1 MNLFDDLPTPKA
13 PKILQLLQDFS
24 RDSRKNKIDLGIGV
38 YKDETGITPVL
49 KTVKK
54 AETILL
60 AEQKTK
66 AYIGLAGDPIFCDLA
81 SDLVIGDVVDRK
93 RINAIQT
100 PGGSTALR
108 VLYDLIYDV
117 SSSSTIWLPS
127 PTWDN
132 HAPTIKAAGLKADYY
147 RYFDP
152 QKQNIDFELTMKDL
166 RNIPA
171 GDVVLIHGC
180 CHNPTGVNFSDTQW
194 DVISE
199 LALEIGF
206 LPLVDIAYQGFGAG
220 LNEDA
225 YGVRKLLSVLPELLI
240 ASSSSKNF
248 AIYRDRA
255 GVAITL
261 SKNEKISKALG
272 GKLKNLAGTN
282 YSMPPDHGA
291 AVVRTILSDSE
302 LKTSWLSELD
312 EMRERVHMIR
322 RDLSL
327 ELRNQTNSSRFDFLA
342 EQAGMFSLIG
352 LTKDE
357 ILRLKDEK
365 AIYIVDDG
373 RINIAGL
380 RSQDITKFAVA
391 VREIISN

>member
-1 MNLFDDLPTPKA
+1 MNLFDKLPTPKA
-13 PKILQLLQDFS
+13 PKILQLLQDFAIDP
-24 RDSRKNKIDLGIGV
+24 RENKIDLGIGV
-38 YKDETGITPVL
+38 YKDESGITPVL
-49 KTVKK
+49 KSVKK
-54 AETILL
+54 AEAIIL
-60 AEQKTK
+60 EQQKTK

-81 SDLVIGDVVDRK
+81 SELVIGDVVDRK

-108 VLYDLIYDV
+108 VLYDLVSDV
-117 SSSSTIWLPS
+117 SPNSTIWLPA

-132 HAPTIKAAGLKADYY
+132 HAPTIKAAGLKAHYY
-147 RYFDP
+147 RYFNP
-152 QKQNIDFELTMKDL
+152 QKQKIDFDLTVEDL

-171 GDVVLIHGC
+171 GDIVLIHGC
-180 CHNPTGVNFSDTQW
+180 CHNPTGVNFSDAQW
-194 DVISE
+194 DSISE
-199 LALEIGF
+199 LALDKGF
-206 LPLVDIAYQGFGAG
+206 LPLVDIAYQGFGIG

-261 SKNEKISKALG
+261 SKNETVSKALG

-291 AVVRTILSDSE
+291 AVVRAILSDSE

>member
-1 MNLFDDLPTPKA
+1 MNLFDKLPTPKA
-13 PKILQLLQDFS
+13 PKILQLLQDFAIDP
-24 RDSRKNKIDLGIGV
+24 RENKIDLGIGV
-38 YKDETGITPVL
+38 YKDESGITPVL
-49 KTVKK
+49 KSVKK
-54 AETILL
+54 AEAIIL
-60 AEQKTK
+60 EQQKTK

-81 SDLVIGDVVDRK
+81 SELVIGDVVDRK

-108 VLYDLIYDV
+108 VLYDLVSDV
-117 SSSSTIWLPS
+117 SPNSNIWLPA

-132 HAPTIKAAGLKADYY
+132 HAPTIKAAGLKANYY
-147 RYFDP
+147 RYFNP
-152 QKQNIDFELTMKDL
+152 QKQKIDFDLTVEDL

-180 CHNPTGVNFSDTQW
+180 CHNPTGVNFSDAQW
-194 DVISE
+194 DSISE
-199 LALEIGF
+199 LALDKGF
-206 LPLVDIAYQGFGAG
+206 LPLVDIAYQGFGIG

-261 SKNEKISKALG
+261 SKNETVSKALG

>member
-1 MNLFDDLPTPKA
+1 MNLFDKLPTPKA
-13 PKILQLLQDFS
+13 PKILQLLQDFAIDP
-24 RDSRKNKIDLGIGV
+24 RENKIDLGIGV
-38 YKDETGITPVL
+38 YKDESGITPVL
-49 KTVKK
+49 KSVKK
-54 AETILL
+54 AEAIIL
-60 AEQKTK
+60 EQQKTK

-81 SDLVIGDVVDRK
+81 SELVIGDVVDRK

-108 VLYDLIYDV
+108 VLYDLVSDV
-117 SSSSTIWLPS
+117 SPNSTIWLPA

-132 HAPTIKAAGLKADYY
+132 HAPTIKAAGLKANYY
-147 RYFDP
+147 RYFNP
-152 QKQNIDFELTMKDL
+152 QKQKIDFELTMKDL

-180 CHNPTGVNFSDTQW
+180 CHNPTGVNFSDAQW
-194 DVISE
+194 DSISE
-199 LALEIGF
+199 LALDKGF
-206 LPLVDIAYQGFGAG
+206 LPLVDIAYQGFGIG

-380 RSQDITKFAVA
+380 RSQDITKFAGA

>member
-1 MNLFDDLPTPKA
+1 MNLFDKLPTPKA
-13 PKILQLLQDFS
+13 PKILQLLQDFAIDP
-24 RDSRKNKIDLGIGV
+24 RENKIDLGIGV
-38 YKDETGITPVL
+38 YKDESGITPVL
-49 KTVKK
+49 KSVKK
-54 AETILL
+54 AEAIIL
-60 AEQKTK
+60 EQQKTK

-81 SDLVIGDVVDRK
+81 SELVIGDVVDRK

-108 VLYDLIYDV
+108 VLYDLVSDV
-117 SSSSTIWLPS
+117 SPNSTIWLPA

-132 HAPTIKAAGLKADYY
+132 HAPTIKAAGLKANYY
-147 RYFDP
+147 RYFNP
-152 QKQNIDFELTMKDL
+152 QKQKIDFDLTVEDL

-261 SKNEKISKALG
+261 SKNEKISRALG

-380 RSQDITKFAVA
+380 RTQDITKFAGA

>member
-1 MNLFDDLPTPKA
+1 MNLFDKLPTPKA
-13 PKILQLLQDFS
+13 PKILQLLQDFAIDP
-24 RDSRKNKIDLGIGV
+24 RENKIDLGIGV
-38 YKDETGITPVL
+38 YKDESGITPVL
-49 KTVKK
+49 KSVKK
-54 AETILL
+54 AEAIIL
-60 AEQKTK
+60 EQQKTK

-81 SDLVIGDVVDRK
+81 SELVIGDVVDRK

-108 VLYDLIYDV
+108 VLYDLVSDV
-117 SSSSTIWLPS
+117 SPNSTIWLPA

-132 HAPTIKAAGLKADYY
+132 HAPTIKAAGLKANYY
-147 RYFDP
+147 RYFNP
-152 QKQNIDFELTMKDL
+152 QKQKIDFDLTVEDL

-171 GDVVLIHGC
+171 GDIVLIHGC
-180 CHNPTGVNFSDTQW
+180 CHNPTGVNFSDAQW
-194 DVISE
+194 DSISE
-199 LALEIGF
+199 LALDKGF
-206 LPLVDIAYQGFGAG
+206 LPLVDIAYQGFGIG

-261 SKNEKISKALG
+261 SKNETVSKALG

-291 AVVRTILSDSE
+291 AVVRAILSDSE

-380 RSQDITKFAVA
+380 RSQDITKFAGA

>member
-1 MNLFDDLPTPKA
+1 MNLFDKLPTPKA
-13 PKILQLLQDFS
+13 PKILQLLQDFAIDP
-24 RDSRKNKIDLGIGV
+24 RENKIDLGIGV
-38 YKDETGITPVL
+38 YKDESGITPVL
-49 KTVKK
+49 KSVKK
-54 AETILL
+54 AEAIIL
-60 AEQKTK
+60 EQQKTK

-81 SDLVIGDVVDRK
+81 SELVIGDVVDRK

-108 VLYDLIYDV
+108 VLYDLVSDV
-117 SSSSTIWLPS
+117 APNSTIWLPA

-132 HAPTIKAAGLKADYY
+132 HAPTIKAAGLKANYY
-147 RYFDP
+147 RYFNP
-152 QKQNIDFELTMKDL
+152 QKQKIDFDLTVEDL

-180 CHNPTGVNFSDTQW
+180 CHNPTGVNFSDAQW
-194 DVISE
+194 DSISE
-199 LALEIGF
+199 LALDKGF
-206 LPLVDIAYQGFGAG
+206 LPLVDIAYQGFGIG

-261 SKNEKISKALG
+261 SKNETVSKALG

-302 LKTSWLSELD
+302 LKTSWLRELD
-312 EMRERVHMIR
+312 EMRDRVHMIR

-380 RSQDITKFAVA
+380 RSQDITKFAGA

>member
-1 MNLFDDLPTPKA
+1 MNLFDKLPTPKA
-13 PKILQLLQDFS
+13 PKILQLLQDFAIDP
-24 RDSRKNKIDLGIGV
+24 RENKIDLGIGV
-38 YKDETGITPVL
+38 YKDESGITPVL
-49 KTVKK
+49 KSVKK
-54 AETILL
+54 AEAIIL
-60 AEQKTK
+60 EQQKTK

-81 SDLVIGDVVDRK
+81 SELVIGDVVDRK

-108 VLYDLIYDV
+108 VLYDLVSDV
-117 SSSSTIWLPS
+117 SPNSTIWLPA

-132 HAPTIKAAGLKADYY
+132 HAPTIKAAGLKANYY
-147 RYFDP
+147 RYFNP
-152 QKQNIDFELTMKDL
+152 QKQKIDFDLTVEDL

>member
-1 MNLFDDLPTPKA
+1 MNLFDKLPTPKA
-13 PKILQLLQDFS
+13 PKILQLLQDFAIDP
-24 RDSRKNKIDLGIGV
+24 RENKIDLGIGV
-38 YKDETGITPVL
+38 YKDESGITPVL
-49 KTVKK
+49 KSVKK
-54 AETILL
+54 AEAIIL
-60 AEQKTK
+60 EQQKTK

-81 SDLVIGDVVDRK
+81 SELVIGDVVDRK

-108 VLYDLIYDV
+108 VLYDLVSDV
-117 SSSSTIWLPS
+117 SPNSTIWLPA

-132 HAPTIKAAGLKADYY
+132 HAPTIKAAGLKANYY
-147 RYFDP
+147 RYFNP
-152 QKQNIDFELTMKDL
+152 QKQKIDFDLTAEDL

-180 CHNPTGVNFSDTQW
+180 CHNPTGVNFSDAQW
-194 DVISE
+194 DSISE
-199 LALEIGF
+199 LALDKGF
-206 LPLVDIAYQGFGAG
+206 LPLVDIAYQGFGIG

-261 SKNEKISKALG
+261 SKNETVSKALG

-291 AVVRTILSDSE
+291 AVVRTILSDTK

>member
-1 MNLFDDLPTPKA
+1 MNLFDKLPTPKA
-13 PKILQLLQDFS
+13 PKILQLLQDFAIDP
-24 RDSRKNKIDLGIGV
+24 RENKIDLGIGV
-38 YKDETGITPVL
+38 YKDESGITPVL
-49 KTVKK
+49 KSVKK
-54 AETILL
+54 AEAIIL
-60 AEQKTK
+60 EQQKTK

-81 SDLVIGDVVDRK
+81 SELVIGDVVDRK

-108 VLYDLIYDV
+108 VLYDLVSDV
-117 SSSSTIWLPS
+117 SPNSTIWLPA

-132 HAPTIKAAGLKADYY
+132 HAPTIKAAGLKANYY
-147 RYFDP
+147 RYFNP
-152 QKQNIDFELTMKDL
+152 QKQKIDFDLTVEDL

-180 CHNPTGVNFSDTQW
+180 CHNPTGVNFSDAQW
-194 DVISE
+194 DSISE
-199 LALEIGF
+199 LALYKGF
-206 LPLVDIAYQGFGAG
+206 LPLVDIAYQGFGIG

-261 SKNEKISKALG
+261 SKNETVSKALG

-291 AVVRTILSDSE
+291 AVVRAILSDSE

>member
-24 RDSRKNKIDLGIGV
+24 RDSRENKIDLGIGV

-60 AEQKTK
+60 EEQKTK

-81 SDLVIGDVVDRK
+81 SDLVLGDVIDKK

-132 HAPTIKAAGLKADYY
+132 HSPTIKAAGLKTDYY

-225 YGVRKLLSVLPELLI
+225 YEC
-240 ASSSSKNF
+240 
-248 AIYRDRA
+248 
-255 GVAITL
+255 
-261 SKNEKISKALG
+261 E
-272 GKLKNLAGTN
+272 N
-282 YSMPPDHGA
+282 Y
-291 AVVRTILSDSE
+291 
-302 LKTSWLSELD
+302 
-312 EMRERVHMIR
+312 
-322 RDLSL
+322 
-327 ELRNQTNSSRFDFLA
+327 
-342 EQAGMFSLIG
+342 
-352 LTKDE
+352 
-357 ILRLKDEK
+357 
-365 AIYIVDDG
+365 
-373 RINIAGL
+373 
-380 RSQDITKFAVA
+380 
-391 VREIISN
+391 

>member
-1 MNLFDDLPTPKA
+1 MNLFDKLPTPKA

-24 RDSRKNKIDLGIGV
+24 IDPRENKIDLRIGV
-38 YKDETGITPVL
+38 YKDESGITPVL
-49 KTVKK
+49 KSVKK
-54 AETILL
+54 AEAIIL
-60 AEQKTK
+60 EQQKTK

-81 SDLVIGDVVDRK
+81 SELVIGDVVDRK

-108 VLYDLIYDV
+108 VLYDLVSDV
-117 SSSSTIWLPS
+117 SPNSTIWLPA

-132 HAPTIKAAGLKADYY
+132 HAPTIKAAGLKANYY
-147 RYFDP
+147 RYFNP
-152 QKQNIDFELTMKDL
+152 QKQKIDFDLTVEDL

-180 CHNPTGVNFSDTQW
+180 CHNPTGVNFSDAQW
-194 DVISE
+194 DSISE
-199 LALEIGF
+199 LALDKGF
-206 LPLVDIAYQGFGAG
+206 LPLVDIAYQGFGIG

-261 SKNEKISKALG
+261 SKNETVSKALG

-291 AVVRTILSDSE
+291 AVVRAILSDSE

-380 RSQDITKFAVA
+380 RSQDITKFAGA

>member
-1 MNLFDDLPTPKA
+1 MNLFDKLPTPKA
-13 PKILQLLQDFS
+13 PKILQLLQDFAIDP
-24 RDSRKNKIDLGIGV
+24 RENKIDLGIGV
-38 YKDETGITPVL
+38 YKDESGITPVL
-49 KTVKK
+49 KSVKK
-54 AETILL
+54 AEAIIL
-60 AEQKTK
+60 EQQKTK

-81 SDLVIGDVVDRK
+81 SELVIGDVVDRK

-108 VLYDLIYDV
+108 VLYDLVSDV
-117 SSSSTIWLPS
+117 SPNSTIWLPA

-132 HAPTIKAAGLKADYY
+132 HAPTIKAAGLKANYY
-147 RYFDP
+147 RYFNP
-152 QKQNIDFELTMKDL
+152 QKQKIDFELTMKDL

-180 CHNPTGVNFSDTQW
+180 CHNPTGVNFSDAQW
-194 DVISE
+194 DSISE
-199 LALEIGF
+199 LALDKGF
-206 LPLVDIAYQGFGAG
+206 LPLVDIAYQGFGIG

>member
-1 MNLFDDLPTPKA
+1 MNLFDDIPAAKA

-24 RDSRKNKIDLGIGV
+24 VDPRINKMDLGIGV

-49 KTVKK
+49 KSVKK
-54 AETILL
+54 AEVILV
-60 AEQKTK
+60 EQQKTK
-66 AYIGLAGDPIFCDLA
+66 AYIGLAGDLVFCDLA
-81 SDLVIGDVVDRK
+81 SSLVIGEQIDRK

-108 VLYDLIYDV
+108 VLYDLVFDV
-117 SSSSTIWLPS
+117 SPNSTIWLPS

-132 HAPTIKAAGLKADYY
+132 HPPTIKAAGLQSDYY
-147 RYFDP
+147 RYFNP
-152 QKQNIDFELTMKDL
+152 KTQSIDFDLTLKDL
-166 RNIPA
+166 SNIPA
-171 GDVVLIHGC
+171 GDVVLMHGC
-180 CHNPTGVNFSDTQW
+180 CHNPTGANFSNAQW
-194 DVISE
+194 DIISE
-199 LALEIGF
+199 LALKVGF

-220 LNEDA
+220 LEEDA
-225 YGVRKLLSVLPELLI
+225 YGVRKLLSALPELLI

-255 GVAITL
+255 GIAITM
-261 SKNEKISKALG
+261 SKSEKVSKALG

-291 AVVRTILSDSE
+291 AVVRTILSDTK
-302 LKTSWLSELD
+302 LKTLWLSELD
-312 EMRERVHMIR
+312 EMRNRVKKIR
-322 RDLSL
+322 NDLSL

-342 EQAGMFSLIG
+342 EQSGMFSIIG
-352 LTKDE
+352 LSKDE

-380 RSQDITKFAVA
+380 RSQDIASFAVA
-391 VREIISN
+391 VREIIS

>member
-1 MNLFDDLPTPKA
+1 MNLFDKLPTPKA
-13 PKILQLLQDFS
+13 PKILQLLQDFAIDP
-24 RDSRKNKIDLGIGV
+24 RENKIDLGIGV
-38 YKDETGITPVL
+38 YKDESGITPVL
-49 KTVKK
+49 KSVKK
-54 AETILL
+54 AEAIIL
-60 AEQKTK
+60 EQQKTK

-81 SDLVIGDVVDRK
+81 SELVIGDVVDRK

-108 VLYDLIYDV
+108 VLYDLVSDV
-117 SSSSTIWLPS
+117 SPNSTIWLPA

-132 HAPTIKAAGLKADYY
+132 HAPTIKAAGLKANYY
-147 RYFDP
+147 RYFNP
-152 QKQNIDFELTMKDL
+152 QKQKIDFELTMKDL

-180 CHNPTGVNFSDTQW
+180 CHNPTGVNFSDAQW
-194 DVISE
+194 DSISE
-199 LALEIGF
+199 LALDKGF
-206 LPLVDIAYQGFGAG
+206 LPLVDIAYQGFGIG

-261 SKNEKISKALG
+261 SKNETVSKALG

-380 RSQDITKFAVA
+380 RSQDITKFAGA

>member
-1 MNLFDDLPTPKA
+1 MNLFDKLPTPKA
-13 PKILQLLQDFS
+13 PKILQLLQDFAIDP
-24 RDSRKNKIDLGIGV
+24 RENKIDLGIGV
-38 YKDETGITPVL
+38 YKDESGITPVL
-49 KTVKK
+49 KSVKK
-54 AETILL
+54 AEAIIL
-60 AEQKTK
+60 EQQKTK

-81 SDLVIGDVVDRK
+81 SELVIGDVVDRK

-108 VLYDLIYDV
+108 VLYDLVSDV
-117 SSSSTIWLPS
+117 SPNSTIWLPA

-132 HAPTIKAAGLKADYY
+132 HAPTIKAAGLKANYY
-147 RYFDP
+147 RYFNP
-152 QKQNIDFELTMKDL
+152 QKQKIDFDLTVEDL

-171 GDVVLIHGC
+171 GDIVLIHGC

-194 DVISE
+194 DSISE
-199 LALEIGF
+199 LALDKGF
-206 LPLVDIAYQGFGAG
+206 LPLVDIAYQGFGIG

-261 SKNEKISKALG
+261 SKNETVSKALG

>member
-1 MNLFDDLPTPKA
+1 MNLFDKLPTPKA
-13 PKILQLLQDFS
+13 PKILQLLQDFAIDP
-24 RDSRKNKIDLGIGV
+24 RENKIDLGIGV
-38 YKDETGITPVL
+38 YKDESGITPVL
-49 KTVKK
+49 KSVKK
-54 AETILL
+54 AEAIIL
-60 AEQKTK
+60 EQQKTK

-81 SDLVIGDVVDRK
+81 SELVIGDVVDRK

-108 VLYDLIYDV
+108 VLYDLVSDV
-117 SSSSTIWLPS
+117 SPNSTIWLPA

-132 HAPTIKAAGLKADYY
+132 HAPTIKAAGLKANYY
-147 RYFDP
+147 RYFNP
-152 QKQNIDFELTMKDL
+152 QKQKIDFDLTVEDL

-180 CHNPTGVNFSDTQW
+180 CHNPTGVNFSDAQW
-194 DVISE
+194 DSISE
-199 LALEIGF
+199 LALDKGF
-206 LPLVDIAYQGFGAG
+206 LPLVDIAYQGFGIG

-261 SKNEKISKALG
+261 SKNETVSKALG

-302 LKTSWLSELD
+302 LKTSWLRELD
-312 EMRERVHMIR
+312 EMRDRVHMIR

>member
-1 MNLFDDLPTPKA
+1 MNLFDKLPTPKA
-13 PKILQLLQDFS
+13 PKILQLLQDFAIDP
-24 RDSRKNKIDLGIGV
+24 RENKIDLGIGV
-38 YKDETGITPVL
+38 YKDESGITPVL
-49 KTVKK
+49 KSVKK
-54 AETILL
+54 AEAIIL
-60 AEQKTK
+60 EQQKTK

-81 SDLVIGDVVDRK
+81 SELVIGDVVDRK

-108 VLYDLIYDV
+108 VLYDLVSDV
-117 SSSSTIWLPS
+117 SPNSTIWLPA

-132 HAPTIKAAGLKADYY
+132 HAPTIKAAGLKANYY
-147 RYFDP
+147 RYFNP
-152 QKQNIDFELTMKDL
+152 QKQKIDFDLTVEDL

-180 CHNPTGVNFSDTQW
+180 CHNPTGVNFSDAQW
-194 DVISE
+194 DSISE
-199 LALEIGF
+199 LALDKGF
-206 LPLVDIAYQGFGAG
+206 LPLVDIAYQGFGIG

-261 SKNEKISKALG
+261 SKNETVSKALG

-380 RSQDITKFAVA
+380 RSQDISKFAGA

>member
-1 MNLFDDLPTPKA
+1 
-13 PKILQLLQDFS
+13 
-24 RDSRKNKIDLGIGV
+24 
-38 YKDETGITPVL
+38 
-49 KTVKK
+49 
-54 AETILL
+54 
-60 AEQKTK
+60 
-66 AYIGLAGDPIFCDLA
+66 
-81 SDLVIGDVVDRK
+81 
-93 RINAIQT
+93 
-100 PGGSTALR
+100 
-108 VLYDLIYDV
+108 
-117 SSSSTIWLPS
+117 
-127 PTWDN
+127 
-132 HAPTIKAAGLKADYY
+132 
-147 RYFDP
+147 
-152 QKQNIDFELTMKDL
+152 MKDL

>member
-1 MNLFDDLPTPKA
+1 MNLFDEIPAAKA

-24 RDSRKNKIDLGIGV
+24 VDPRINKMDLGIGV

-49 KTVKK
+49 KSVKK
-54 AETILL
+54 AEVILV
-60 AEQKTK
+60 EQQKTK
-66 AYIGLAGDPIFCDLA
+66 AYIGLAGDLVFCDLA
-81 SDLVIGDVVDRK
+81 SRLVIGEEIDRK

-108 VLYDLIYDV
+108 VLYDLVFDI
-117 SSSSTIWLPS
+117 SPNSTIWLPS

-132 HAPTIKAAGLKADYY
+132 HPPTIKAAGFRSDYY
-147 RYFDP
+147 RYFNP
-152 QKQNIDFELTMKDL
+152 KTQNIDFDLTLKDL
-166 RNIPA
+166 SNIPA
-171 GDVVLIHGC
+171 GDVVLMHGC
-180 CHNPTGVNFSDTQW
+180 CHNPTGANFSNEQW
-194 DVISE
+194 DIISE
-199 LALEIGF
+199 LALKVGF

-220 LNEDA
+220 LAEDA
-225 YGVRKLLSVLPELLI
+225 YGVRKLLSALPELLI

-255 GVAITL
+255 GIAITM
-261 SKNEKISKALG
+261 SKNEKVSKAVG

-291 AVVRTILSDSE
+291 AVVRTILSDTK
-302 LKTSWLSELD
+302 LKTLWLSELD
-312 EMRERVHMIR
+312 EMRNRVKKIR
-322 RDLSL
+322 NDLSL
-327 ELRNQTNSSRFDFLA
+327 ELRNQTNSSRFDFLV
-342 EQAGMFSLIG
+342 EQSGMFSIIG
-352 LTKDE
+352 LSKDE

-380 RSQDITKFAVA
+380 RSQDIASFAVA
-391 VREIISN
+391 VREIIS

>member
-1 MNLFDDLPTPKA
+1 MNLFDKLPTPKA
-13 PKILQLLQDFS
+13 PKILQLLQDFAIDP
-24 RDSRKNKIDLGIGV
+24 RENKIDLGIGV
-38 YKDETGITPVL
+38 YKDESGITPVL
-49 KTVKK
+49 KSVKK
-54 AETILL
+54 AEAIIL
-60 AEQKTK
+60 EQQKTK

-81 SDLVIGDVVDRK
+81 SELVIGDVVDRK

-108 VLYDLIYDV
+108 VLYDLVSDV
-117 SSSSTIWLPS
+117 SPNSTIWLPA

-132 HAPTIKAAGLKADYY
+132 HAPTIKAAGLKANYY
-147 RYFDP
+147 RYFNP
-152 QKQNIDFELTMKDL
+152 QKQKIDFDLTAEDL

-180 CHNPTGVNFSDTQW
+180 CHNPTGVNFSDAQW
-194 DVISE
+194 DSISE
-199 LALEIGF
+199 LALDKGF
-206 LPLVDIAYQGFGAG
+206 LPLVDIAYQGFGIG

-261 SKNEKISKALG
+261 SKNETVSKALG

-380 RSQDITKFAVA
+380 RTQDITKFAGA

>member
-1 MNLFDDLPTPKA
+1 MNLFDKLPTPKA
-13 PKILQLLQDFS
+13 PKILQLLQDFAIDP
-24 RDSRKNKIDLGIGV
+24 RENKIDLGIGV
-38 YKDETGITPVL
+38 YKDESGITPVL
-49 KTVKK
+49 KSVKK
-54 AETILL
+54 AEAIIL
-60 AEQKTK
+60 EQQKTK

-81 SDLVIGDVVDRK
+81 SELVIGDVVDRK

-108 VLYDLIYDV
+108 VLYDLVSDV
-117 SSSSTIWLPS
+117 SPNSTIWLPA

-132 HAPTIKAAGLKADYY
+132 HAPTIKAAGLKANYY
-147 RYFDP
+147 RYFNP
-152 QKQNIDFELTMKDL
+152 QKQKIDFDLTVEDL

-171 GDVVLIHGC
+171 GDIVLIHGC
-180 CHNPTGVNFSDTQW
+180 CHNPTGVNFSDAQW
-194 DVISE
+194 DSISE
-199 LALEIGF
+199 LALDKGF
-206 LPLVDIAYQGFGAG
+206 LPLVDIAYQGFGIG

-240 ASSSSKNF
+240 ASSSSNNF

-261 SKNEKISKALG
+261 SKNETVSKALG

-380 RSQDITKFAVA
+380 RSQDITKFAGA

>member
-1 MNLFDDLPTPKA
+1 MNLFDKLPTPKA
-13 PKILQLLQDFS
+13 PKILQLLQDFAIDP
-24 RDSRKNKIDLGIGV
+24 RENKIDLGIGV
-38 YKDETGITPVL
+38 YKDESGITPVL
-49 KTVKK
+49 KSVKK
-54 AETILL
+54 AEAIIL
-60 AEQKTK
+60 EQQKTK

-81 SDLVIGDVVDRK
+81 SELVIGDVVDRK

-108 VLYDLIYDV
+108 VLYDLVSDV
-117 SSSSTIWLPS
+117 SPNSTIWLPA

-132 HAPTIKAAGLKADYY
+132 HAPTIKAAGLKANYY
-147 RYFDP
+147 RYFNP
-152 QKQNIDFELTMKDL
+152 QKQKIDFDLTVEDL

-180 CHNPTGVNFSDTQW
+180 CHNPTGVNFSDAQW
-194 DVISE
+194 DSISE
-199 LALEIGF
+199 LALDKGF
-206 LPLVDIAYQGFGAG
+206 LPLVDIAYQGFGIG

-261 SKNEKISKALG
+261 SKNETVSKALG

-291 AVVRTILSDSE
+291 AVVRAILSDSE

-380 RSQDITKFAVA
+380 RSQDITKFAGA

>member
-1 MNLFDDLPTPKA
+1 MNLFDKLPTPKA
-13 PKILQLLQDFS
+13 PKILQLLQDFAIDP
-24 RDSRKNKIDLGIGV
+24 RENKIDLGIGV
-38 YKDETGITPVL
+38 YKDESGITPVL
-49 KTVKK
+49 KSVKK
-54 AETILL
+54 AEAIIL
-60 AEQKTK
+60 EQQKTK

-81 SDLVIGDVVDRK
+81 SELVIGDVVDRK

-108 VLYDLIYDV
+108 VLYDLVSDV
-117 SSSSTIWLPS
+117 SPNSTIWLPA

-132 HAPTIKAAGLKADYY
+132 HAPTIKAAGLKANYY
-147 RYFDP
+147 RYFNP
-152 QKQNIDFELTMKDL
+152 QKQKIDFDLTVEDL

-180 CHNPTGVNFSDTQW
+180 CHNPTGVNFSDAQW
-194 DVISE
+194 DSISE
-199 LALEIGF
+199 LALDKGF
-206 LPLVDIAYQGFGAG
+206 LPLVDIAYQGFGIG

-261 SKNEKISKALG
+261 SKNETVSKALG

-291 AVVRTILSDSE
+291 AVVRAILSDTK

-380 RSQDITKFAVA
+380 RTQDITKFAGA

>member
-1 MNLFDDLPTPKA
+1 MNLFDKLPTPKA
-13 PKILQLLQDFS
+13 PKILQLLQDFAIDP
-24 RDSRKNKIDLGIGV
+24 RENKIDLGIGV
-38 YKDETGITPVL
+38 YKDESGITPVL
-49 KTVKK
+49 KSVKK
-54 AETILL
+54 AEAIIL
-60 AEQKTK
+60 EQQKTK

-81 SDLVIGDVVDRK
+81 SELVIGDVVDRK

-108 VLYDLIYDV
+108 VLYDLVSDV
-117 SSSSTIWLPS
+117 SPNSTIWLPA

-132 HAPTIKAAGLKADYY
+132 HAPTIKAAGLKANYY
-147 RYFDP
+147 RYFNP
-152 QKQNIDFELTMKDL
+152 QKQKIDFDLTVEDL

-180 CHNPTGVNFSDTQW
+180 CHNPTGVNFSDAQW
-194 DVISE
+194 DSISE
-199 LALEIGF
+199 LALDKGF
-206 LPLVDIAYQGFGAG
+206 LPLVDIAYQGFGIG

-261 SKNEKISKALG
+261 SKNETVSKALG

-380 RSQDITKFAVA
+380 RTQDITKFAGA

>member
-1 MNLFDDLPTPKA
+1 MNLFDKLPTPKA
-13 PKILQLLQDFS
+13 PKILQLLQDFAIDP
-24 RDSRKNKIDLGIGV
+24 RENKIDLGIGV
-38 YKDETGITPVL
+38 YKDESGITPVL
-49 KTVKK
+49 KSVKK
-54 AETILL
+54 AEAIIL
-60 AEQKTK
+60 EQQKTK

-81 SDLVIGDVVDRK
+81 SELVIGDVVDRK

-108 VLYDLIYDV
+108 VLYDLVSDV
-117 SSSSTIWLPS
+117 SPNSTIWLPA

-132 HAPTIKAAGLKADYY
+132 HAPTIKAAGLKANYY
-147 RYFDP
+147 RYFNP
-152 QKQNIDFELTMKDL
+152 QKQKIDFDLTVEDL

-171 GDVVLIHGC
+171 GDIVLIHGC
-180 CHNPTGVNFSDTQW
+180 CHNPTGVNFSDAQW
-194 DVISE
+194 DSISE
-199 LALEIGF
+199 LALDKGF
-206 LPLVDIAYQGFGAG
+206 LPLVDIAYQGFGIG

-261 SKNEKISKALG
+261 SKNETVSKALG

-291 AVVRTILSDSE
+291 AVVRAILSDSE

>member
-1 MNLFDDLPTPKA
+1 MNLFDKLPTPKA
-13 PKILQLLQDFS
+13 PKILQLLQDFAIDP
-24 RDSRKNKIDLGIGV
+24 RENKIDLGIGV
-38 YKDETGITPVL
+38 YKDESGITPVL
-49 KTVKK
+49 KSIKK
-54 AETILL
+54 AEAIIL
-60 AEQKTK
+60 EQQKTK

-81 SDLVIGDVVDRK
+81 SELVIGDVVDRK

-108 VLYDLIYDV
+108 VLYDLVSDV
-117 SSSSTIWLPS
+117 SPNSTIWLPA

-132 HAPTIKAAGLKADYY
+132 HAPTIKAAGLKANYY
-147 RYFDP
+147 RYFNP
-152 QKQNIDFELTMKDL
+152 QKQKIDFDLTAEDL

-180 CHNPTGVNFSDTQW
+180 CHNPTGVNFSDAQW
-194 DVISE
+194 DSISE
-199 LALEIGF
+199 LALDKGF
-206 LPLVDIAYQGFGAG
+206 LPLVDIAYQGFGIG

-225 YGVRKLLSVLPELLI
+225 YGVQKLLSELPELLI

-261 SKNEKISKALG
+261 SKNETVSKALG

-380 RSQDITKFAVA
+380 RSQDIAKFAGA

>member
-1 MNLFDDLPTPKA
+1 MNLFDKLPTPKA
-13 PKILQLLQDFS
+13 PKILQLLQDFAIDP
-24 RDSRKNKIDLGIGV
+24 RENKIDLGIGV
-38 YKDETGITPVL
+38 YKDESGITPVL
-49 KTVKK
+49 KSVKK
-54 AETILL
+54 AEAIIL
-60 AEQKTK
+60 EQQKTK

-81 SDLVIGDVVDRK
+81 SELVIGDVVDRK

-108 VLYDLIYDV
+108 VLYDLVSDV
-117 SSSSTIWLPS
+117 SPNSTIWLPA

-132 HAPTIKAAGLKADYY
+132 HAPTIKAAGLKANYY
-147 RYFDP
+147 RYFNP
-152 QKQNIDFELTMKDL
+152 QKQKIDFELTMKDL

-180 CHNPTGVNFSDTQW
+180 CHNPTGVNFSDAQW
-194 DVISE
+194 DSISE
-199 LALEIGF
+199 LALDKGF
-206 LPLVDIAYQGFGAG
+206 LPLVDIAYQGFGIG

-380 RSQDITKFAVA
+380 RTQDITKFAGA

>member
-1 MNLFDDLPTPKA
+1 MC
-13 PKILQLLQDFS
+13 I
-24 RDSRKNKIDLGIGV
+24 RDR
-38 YKDETGITPVL
+38 
-49 KTVKK
+49 
-54 AETILL
+54 
-60 AEQKTK
+60 
-66 AYIGLAGDPIFCDLA
+66 
-81 SDLVIGDVVDRK
+81 
-93 RINAIQT
+93 
-100 PGGSTALR
+100 
-108 VLYDLIYDV
+108 
-117 SSSSTIWLPS
+117 
-127 PTWDN
+127 WD
-132 HAPTIKAAGLKADYY
+132 
-147 RYFDP
+147 
-152 QKQNIDFELTMKDL
+152 
-166 RNIPA
+166 
-171 GDVVLIHGC
+171 
-180 CHNPTGVNFSDTQW
+180 S
-194 DVISE
+194 ISE
-199 LALEIGF
+199 LALDKGF
-206 LPLVDIAYQGFGAG
+206 LPLVDIAYQGFGIG

-261 SKNEKISKALG
+261 SKNETVSKALG

-291 AVVRTILSDSE
+291 AVVRAILSDTK

-380 RSQDITKFAVA
+380 RSQDISKFAGA

>member
-1 MNLFDDLPTPKA
+1 MNLFDKLPTPKA
-13 PKILQLLQDFS
+13 PKILQLLQDFAIDP
-24 RDSRKNKIDLGIGV
+24 RENKIDLGIGV
-38 YKDETGITPVL
+38 YKDESGITPVL
-49 KTVKK
+49 KSVKK
-54 AETILL
+54 AEAIIL
-60 AEQKTK
+60 EQQKTK

-81 SDLVIGDVVDRK
+81 SELVIGDVVDRK

-108 VLYDLIYDV
+108 VLYDLVSDV
-117 SSSSTIWLPS
+117 SPNSTIWLPA

-132 HAPTIKAAGLKADYY
+132 HAPTIKAAGLKANYY
-147 RYFDP
+147 RYFNP
-152 QKQNIDFELTMKDL
+152 QKQKIDFDLTVEDL

-180 CHNPTGVNFSDTQW
+180 CHNPTGVNFSDAQW
-194 DVISE
+194 DSISE
-199 LALEIGF
+199 LALDKGF
-206 LPLVDIAYQGFGAG
+206 LPLVDIAYQGFGIG

-225 YGVRKLLSVLPELLI
+225 YGVQKLLSELPELLI

-261 SKNEKISKALG
+261 SKNETVSKALG

>member
-1 MNLFDDLPTPKA
+1 MNLFDKLPTPKA
-13 PKILQLLQDFS
+13 PKILQLLQDFAIDP
-24 RDSRKNKIDLGIGV
+24 RENKIDLGIGV
-38 YKDETGITPVL
+38 YKDESGITPVL
-49 KTVKK
+49 KSVKK
-54 AETILL
+54 AEAIIL
-60 AEQKTK
+60 EQQKTK

-81 SDLVIGDVVDRK
+81 SELVIGDVVDRK

-108 VLYDLIYDV
+108 VLYDLVSDV
-117 SSSSTIWLPS
+117 SPNSTIWLPA

-132 HAPTIKAAGLKADYY
+132 HAPTIKAAGLKANYY
-147 RYFDP
+147 RYFNP
-152 QKQNIDFELTMKDL
+152 QKQKIDFDLTVEDL

-180 CHNPTGVNFSDTQW
+180 CHNPTGVNFSDAQW
-194 DVISE
+194 DSISE
-199 LALEIGF
+199 LALDKGF
-206 LPLVDIAYQGFGAG
+206 LPLVDIAYQGLGIG

-261 SKNEKISKALG
+261 SKNETVSKALG

>member
-1 MNLFDDLPTPKA
+1 MDLFDKLPTPKA
-13 PKILQLLQDFS
+13 PKILQLLQDFAIDP
-24 RDSRKNKIDLGIGV
+24 RENKIDLGIGV
-38 YKDETGITPVL
+38 YKDESGITPVL
-49 KTVKK
+49 KSVKK
-54 AETILL
+54 AEAIIL
-60 AEQKTK
+60 EQQKTK

-81 SDLVIGDVVDRK
+81 SELVIGDVVDRK

-108 VLYDLIYDV
+108 VLYDLVSDV
-117 SSSSTIWLPS
+117 SPNSTIWLPA

-132 HAPTIKAAGLKADYY
+132 HAPTIKAAGLKANYY
-147 RYFDP
+147 RYFNP
-152 QKQNIDFELTMKDL
+152 QKQKIDFDLTVEDL

-180 CHNPTGVNFSDTQW
+180 CHNPTGVNFSDAQW
-194 DVISE
+194 DSISE
-199 LALEIGF
+199 LALDKGF
-206 LPLVDIAYQGFGAG
+206 LPLVDIAYQGIGIG

-261 SKNEKISKALG
+261 SKNETVSKALG

>member
-24 RDSRKNKIDLGIGV
+24 RDSRENKIDLGIGV

-60 AEQKTK
+60 EEQKTK

-255 GVAITL
+255 GVALTL

>member
-1 MNLFDDLPTPKA
+1 MNLFDEIPTPKA

-24 RDSRKNKIDLGIGV
+24 VDPRENKMDLGIGV

-49 KTVKK
+49 KSVKK

-60 AEQKTK
+60 DVQKTK

-81 SDLVIGDVVDRK
+81 SGLVIGEEVDRK

-108 VLYDLIYDV
+108 VLYDLVSDV
-117 SSSSTIWLPS
+117 SPNSTIWLPS

-132 HAPTIKAAGLKADYY
+132 HAPTIKAAGLKSNYY
-147 RYFDP
+147 RYFNP
-152 QKQNIDFELTMKDL
+152 NTQNIDFDLTLKDL
-166 RNIPA
+166 ENVPA
-171 GDVVLIHGC
+171 GDVVLMHGC
-180 CHNPTGVNFSDTQW
+180 CHNPTGANFSNFQW
-194 DVISE
+194 DMVSE
-199 LALEIGF
+199 LALKVGF

-220 LNEDA
+220 LEEDA
-225 YGVRKLLSVLPELLI
+225 YGVRKLLNILPELLI

-255 GVAITL
+255 GVAITM
-261 SKNEKISKALG
+261 SNSEKVSKALG

-291 AVVRTILSDSE
+291 AVVRTILSDAA
-302 LKTSWLSELD
+302 LKKLWLNELD
-312 EMRERVHMIR
+312 EMRDRVQKIR
-322 RDLSL
+322 NNLSL

-342 EQAGMFSLIG
+342 RQSGMFSIIG
-352 LTKDE
+352 LSKDE
-357 ILRLKDEK
+357 IVCLKDEK

-380 RSQDITKFAVA
+380 RSKDIASFAIA
-391 VREIISN
+391 VREIIS